1 MNIMK
6 EDIDNNYPISK
17 SRRKVNNLSFVS
29 AGTYIENNTTY
40 YTYTNTS
47 GQPLDITN
55 FSVLFDTHIC
65 NYK

>member
-1 MNIMK
+1 MERNT
-6 EDIDNNYPISK
+6 
-17 SRRKVNNLSFVS
+17 NNLSFVS

-55 FSVLFDTHIC
+55 FSVLFDTHLC